1 MNLYKITI
9 KTYDEFYVIANDP
22 TEAYNKLLKKLEKSN
37 LYFSC
42 DRELKHIELIAK
54 NRDDNDVLFSD

>member
-1 MNLYKITI
+1 MNLYKITT

-22 TEAYNKLLKKLEKSN
+22 SEAYNKLLKNLEKSD

-42 DRELKHIELIAK
+42 DRKLKHIALIAE
-54 NRDDNDVLFSD
+54 NRDDNDVFFSD